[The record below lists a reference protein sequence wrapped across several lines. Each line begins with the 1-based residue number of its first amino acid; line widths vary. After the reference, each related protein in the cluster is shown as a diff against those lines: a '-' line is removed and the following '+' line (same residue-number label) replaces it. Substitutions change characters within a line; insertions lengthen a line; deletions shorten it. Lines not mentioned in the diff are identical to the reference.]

1 MLWQKCIVLLQY
13 YLSQISPTSSNKLE
27 LDGITIVNSGKNN
40 CHHVAK
46 TTISNDLDLDEHDLF
61 VHVDNPEKHVTAME
75 TYITFRV
82 ITKVSHFNIEQ
93 CSEALLTASANSAV
107 IGSVSESF
115 CLCVCKQLSLDIC
128 EIKPGC
134 CSTDTGRP
142 HCCCH
147 LPNDFGSC
155 WIFRILYNEVEDV
168 PPKLPHSLT
177 DSSIFRAHAY
187 DQHTHRHTNDAISV
201 TIGRICVM

>member
-115 CLCVCKQLSLDIC
+115 CLCVCKQLSLDIY

-134 CSTDTGRP
+134 CSTDGKAALL
-142 HCCCH
+142 
-147 LPNDFGSC
+147 LPPS
-155 WIFRILYNEVEDV
+155 
-168 PPKLPHSLT
+168 K
-177 DSSIFRAHAY
+177 
-187 DQHTHRHTNDAISV
+187 
-201 TIGRICVM
+201 